1 MKKQAAKCGKLT
13 KAPVINI
20 ASGNINKKE
29 LSEEEAIKYLM
40 EVAEVS
46 RKAGRTAVKGE
57 RAKLKALGILED

>member
-1 MKKQAAKCGKLT
+1 MKKQAAKCSKSA

-29 LSEEEAIKYLM
+29 LSEEKAIKYLM
-40 EVAEVS
+40 EVARVS

>member
-1 MKKQAAKCGKLT
+1 VKKQAAKCSKPA

-20 ASGNINKKE
+20 ASGNIKKE

-40 EVAEVS
+40 EVAEAG